1 MRIAYVIPMAL
12 IGIAIA
18 YFIWR
23 NTRNA
28 NLDPPRVEVTHP
40 QGSRNARPESTPKLA
55 DEYSPCNFID
65 YDDGEFGITFRD
77 FDPFQAHI
85 EDLGGQGGGYS
96 WTAMIKA
103 VAKKRGLA
111 IPEKSFDPE
120 ADMFAVSSKDK
131 ATLKLIVGIIRDLI
145 ADRLLMNQA
154 IADAKQGN
162 YWD

>member
-1 MRIAYVIPMAL
+1 MRIAYVIPMVL

-28 NLDPPRVEVTHP
+28 NLDPTRLEVSHLK
-40 QGSRNARPESTPKLA
+40 GSENSRPESTPNLD
-55 DEYSPCNFID
+55 DEYSPCNFVD

-85 EDLGGQGGGYS
+85 EELGGQGGGHS
-96 WTAMIKA
+96 WTAMVKA

-111 IPEKSFDPE
+111 IPEESFDPE
-120 ADMFAVSSKDK
+120 AGMFAVSSKDK
-131 ATLKLIVGIIRDLI
+131 ATLKLIVGIIRELI
-145 ADRLLMNQA
+145 ADRSLMNQA
-154 IADAKQGN
+154 IADAKHGN